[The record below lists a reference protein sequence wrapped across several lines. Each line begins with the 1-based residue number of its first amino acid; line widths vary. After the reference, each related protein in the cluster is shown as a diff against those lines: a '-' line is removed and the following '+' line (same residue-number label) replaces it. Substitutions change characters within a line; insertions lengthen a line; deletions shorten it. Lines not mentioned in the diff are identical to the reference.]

1 MANNKV
7 ENSSNSTQ
15 VAYLIVGNQIFQLTQ
30 TVTNIG
36 RRLSNHL
43 VLDDKRISRLH
54 SQIRVINQHYF
65 IVDLNSTGGTFVNE
79 EQVNQAMLYS
89 GDVISLAGYE
99 IKFVEESSKLI
110 QESEEYTS
118 PSMNDMED
126 DEEDVTVQIRLRD

>member
-1 MANNKV
+1 MVNNKV